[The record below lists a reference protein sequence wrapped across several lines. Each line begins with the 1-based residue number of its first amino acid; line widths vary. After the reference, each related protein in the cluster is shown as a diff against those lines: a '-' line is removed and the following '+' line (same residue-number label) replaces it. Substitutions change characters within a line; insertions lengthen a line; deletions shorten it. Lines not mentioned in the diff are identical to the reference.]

1 MESDTDLGYIILIEK
16 WAENLEEVTLNK
28 WLKQEGDPLEEGA
41 LLCEM
46 ITDKVTFEYEI
57 EVPGR
62 LLRRYCPDKSVLP
75 VGYAVAYVGDENE
88 RPPAGIDAKNARLI
102 EQQASKAKLD
112 LDLFGDAPD
121 TPRPQ
126 RQQLDKR
133 VRATPVAR
141 RIAREND
148 VTIEAVAAW
157 AGHDGPVSQADV
169 EAYLD
174 SVDDG
179 DE

>member
-1 MESDTDLGYIILIEK
+1 
-16 WAENLEEVTLNK
+16 
-28 WLKQEGDPLEEGA
+28 LEEGA

-57 EVPGR
+57 EMPGR

-75 VGYAVAYVGDENE
+75 IGYAVASVGDEDE

-102 EQQASKAKLD
+102 EQQASKSKLD
-112 LDLFGDAPD
+112 LDLFGDDGSEA
-121 TPRPQ
+121 PRPQ
-126 RQQLDKR
+126 RQQLEKR
-133 VRATPVAR
+133 VRATPAAR